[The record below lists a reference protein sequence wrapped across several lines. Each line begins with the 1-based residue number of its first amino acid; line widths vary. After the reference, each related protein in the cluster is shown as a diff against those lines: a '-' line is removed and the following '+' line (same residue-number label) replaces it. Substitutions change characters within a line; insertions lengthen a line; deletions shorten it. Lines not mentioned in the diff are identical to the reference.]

1 MADLHAVPDNDWV
14 QQAKNKHASILASI
28 ENGFPGDAHEH
39 EDELRNILVHAVL
52 AGASYEVLTEVAQVC
67 ASTAFID
74 FPRWYE

>member
-14 QQAKNKHASILASI
+14 QQAKEKHAQILDASAH
-28 ENGFPGDAHEH
+28 FLGDAHEH
-39 EDELRNILVHAVL
+39 DDELRNILVHAVL
-52 AGASYEVLTEVAQVC
+52 SGASYEVLTEVAQVC

>member
-14 QQAKNKHASILASI
+14 QQAKAKHAQIIAAGLTL
-28 ENGFPGDAHEH
+28 GDAHEH
-39 EDELRNILVHAVL
+39 DDELRNILVHAVL